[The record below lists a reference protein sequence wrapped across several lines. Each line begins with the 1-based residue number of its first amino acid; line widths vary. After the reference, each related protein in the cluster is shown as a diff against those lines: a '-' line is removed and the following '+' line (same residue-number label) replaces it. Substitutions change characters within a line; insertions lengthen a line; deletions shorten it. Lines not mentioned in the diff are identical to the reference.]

1 MSDQWHD
8 MPVAI
13 LGCGRVGG
21 ALAIAMHEAGTN
33 DLHLTGQRAEHAAAL
48 AERLAGTHHATMQGA
63 VDAAK
68 LVIVTVPDDAIEPV
82 VAGLKWSDEH
92 TVLHCCG
99 LHTLDVL
106 DSARASGA
114 SVGSLHPLMAI
125 TDPNQGAASLSG
137 ATFAIEGEG
146 DVQTLLERIVTALGG
161 RAVAIAPDQRA
172 LYHASA
178 MLVGGYLSALGAEAA
193 ALWQQLGLDPQDGIK
208 ALTPM
213 MGQVAANLR
222 DQGVPDA
229 LAGSVQ
235 RGDVGTVQAH
245 LETLAESSPRSLA
258 LYIALARTSL
268 QQARDAGHAGQEQL
282 DAIEAA
288 LIAADASI
296 AP

>member
-1 MSDQWHD
+1 M
-8 MPVAI
+8 
-13 LGCGRVGG
+13 
-21 ALAIAMHEAGTN
+21 
-33 DLHLTGQRAEHAAAL
+33 
-48 AERLAGTHHATMQGA
+48 
-63 VDAAK
+63 
-68 LVIVTVPDDAIEPV
+68 
-82 VAGLKWSDEH
+82 
-92 TVLHCCG
+92 
-99 LHTLDVL
+99 
-106 DSARASGA
+106 
-114 SVGSLHPLMAI
+114 
-125 TDPNQGAASLSG
+125 
-137 ATFAIEGEG
+137 
-146 DVQTLLERIVTALGG
+146 VTALGG
-161 RAVAIAPDQRA
+161 RAVAIAPEQRA

-245 LETLAESSPRSLA
+245 LKTLAESSPRSLA

-288 LIAADASI
+288 LIAAETSI

>member
-1 MSDQWHD
+1 MSVQWHD

-21 ALAIAMHEAGTN
+21 ALAIAMHEAGA
-33 DLHLTGQRAEHAAAL
+33 DALHLTGQRAEHAAAL
-48 AERLAGTHHATMQGA
+48 AERLGGTHHDTMQQA
-63 VDAAK
+63 VDAAQ

-82 VAGLKWSDEH
+82 VSALKWSADH

-106 DSARASGA
+106 ESARAAGA
-114 SVGSLHPLMAI
+114 AVGSLHPLMAI

-146 DVQTLLERIVTALGG
+146 DVQALLGCIVTALGG
-161 RAVAIAPDQRA
+161 RAVSIAPEQRA

-222 DQGVPDA
+222 AQGVPAA

-235 RGDVGTVQAH
+235 RGDVGTVQTH
-245 LETLAESSPRSLA
+245 LDTLAESSPRSLA

-268 QQARDAGHAGQEQL
+268 QQAREADTVDQGRL
-282 DAIEAA
+282 DAIETALVAA
-288 LIAADASI
+288 ETSI
-296 AP
+296 SR

>member
-21 ALAIAMHEAGTN
+21 ALAIAMHEVGAT

-48 AERLAGTHHATMQGA
+48 AERLGVNHHDTMQQA
-63 VDAAK
+63 VDAAQ

-82 VAGLKWSDEH
+82 VAKLKWSDQH

-106 DSARASGA
+106 QSARACGA
-114 SVGSLHPLMAI
+114 AIGSLHPLMAI

-146 DVQTLLERIVTALGG
+146 DVQLLLERIVTALDG
-161 RAVAIAPDQRA
+161 RAVSIAPEQRA

-222 DQGVPDA
+222 AQGVPAA

-288 LIAADASI
+288 LIAADVGSHD
-296 AP
+296 

>member
-1 MSDQWHD
+1 MTDQWHD

-21 ALAIAMHEAGTN
+21 ALAIAMHKAGAT
-33 DLHLTGQRAEHAAAL
+33 DLHLTGQRAEHAAEL
-48 AERLAGTHHATMQGA
+48 AERLDGTHYTTMQQA
-63 VDAAK
+63 VDAAQ

-82 VAGLKWSDEH
+82 VGELSWSADH

-106 DSARASGA
+106 HTARDAGA
-114 SVGSLHPLMAI
+114 AVGSLHPLMAI
-125 TDPNQGAASLSG
+125 TDPNQGAASLRG
-137 ATFAIEGEG
+137 ATFAIEGKGVVGE
-146 DVQTLLERIVTALGG
+146 LLQSIVTALDGQ
-161 RAVAIAPDQRA
+161 AVAIAPEQRA

-193 ALWQQLGLDPQDGIK
+193 SLWTLLGLDPQDGIK

-235 RGDVGTVQAH
+235 RGDVGTVQTH
-245 LETLAESSPRSLA
+245 LETLTASSPQTLA

-268 QQARDAGHAGQEQL
+268 HQARKAGRVETKHL
-282 DAIEAA
+282 DAIESV
-288 LIAADASI
+288 LIAAEASI
-296 AP
+296 NQ

>member
-1 MSDQWHD
+1 MSFPAQDA
-8 MPVAI
+8 PIAI

-21 ALAIAMHEAGTN
+21 ALAIAMHEAGAR

-48 AERLAGTHHATMQGA
+48 AERLAGSHHTTMQQA

-92 TVLHCCG
+92 TVVHCCG
-99 LHTLDVL
+99 LHSLDVL

-125 TDPNQGAASLSG
+125 TDPNQGAASLRG
-137 ATFAIEGEG
+137 ATFAIEGDG
-146 DVQTLLERIVTALGG
+146 DVHALLTSMVESLGG
-161 RAVAIAPDQRA
+161 NPVTIAPEHRS

-178 MLVGGYLSALGAEAA
+178 MLVGGYLSALGAEASR
-193 ALWQQLGLDPQDGIK
+193 LWSKLGLDPEQGIE

-268 QQARDAGHAGQEQL
+268 QQAHETGRVDRGKL

-288 LIAADASI
+288 LLAAETSI
-296 AP
+296 SQ

>member
-1 MSDQWHD
+1 MNIPGQDA
-8 MPVAI
+8 PIAI

-21 ALAIAMHEAGTN
+21 ALAIAMHEAGAS

-48 AERLAGTHHATMQGA
+48 VERLAGTHHATMQQA

-82 VAGLKWSDEH
+82 VAGLNWSPEH

-125 TDPNQGAASLSG
+125 TDPNQGAASLRG

-146 DVQTLLERIVTALGG
+146 DVHALLTSMVESLGG
-161 RAVAIAPDQRA
+161 NPVTIAPEHRA
-172 LYHASA
+172 IYHASA
-178 MLVGGYLSALGAEAA
+178 MLVGGYLSALGAEASR
-193 ALWQQLGLDPQDGIK
+193 LWSCMGLDPADGLE
-208 ALTPM
+208 ALAPM
-213 MGQVAANLR
+213 MEQVARNLQQ
-222 DQGVPDA
+222 QGVPGA

-235 RGDVGTVQAH
+235 RGDVGTVKAHIESLRGDDSSAQA
-245 LETLAESSPRSLA
+245 LA
-258 LYIALARTSL
+258 LYRALAQVSL
-268 QQARDAGHAGQEQL
+268 EQARREQ
-282 DAIEAA
+282 AIEQGVIDQLEELLAG
-288 LIAADASI
+288 
-296 AP
+296 PG

>member
-1 MSDQWHD
+1 MSVQWQD

-21 ALAIAMHEAGTN
+21 ALAIAMHEAGA
-33 DLHLTGQRAEHAAAL
+33 DALHLTGQRAEHAAAL
-48 AERLAGTHHATMQGA
+48 AERLGGTHHDTMQQA
-63 VDAAK
+63 VDAAH

-82 VAGLKWSDEH
+82 VSGLGWSAHH

-106 DSARASGA
+106 DSARAAGA
-114 SVGSLHPLMAI
+114 AVGSLHPLMAI

-146 DVQTLLERIVTALGG
+146 NVQALLERIVAALHG
-161 RAVAIAPDQRA
+161 RAVSIAPEQRA

-222 DQGVPDA
+222 AQGVPAA

-245 LETLAESSPRSLA
+245 LDTLAESSPRSLA

-268 QQARDAGHAGQEQL
+268 QQAREADTVDQGRL
-282 DAIEAA
+282 DAIETALVAA
-288 LIAADASI
+288 ETSI
-296 AP
+296 SR

>member
-1 MSDQWHD
+1 MSVQWQD

-21 ALAIAMHEAGTN
+21 ALAIAMHEAGA
-33 DLHLTGQRAEHAAAL
+33 DALHLTGQRAEHAAAL
-48 AERLAGTHHATMQGA
+48 AERLGGTHHNTMQQA
-63 VDAAK
+63 VDAAQ

-82 VAGLKWSDEH
+82 VRGLQWSADH
-92 TVLHCCG
+92 IVLHCCG

-106 DSARASGA
+106 ASARATGA

-146 DVQTLLERIVTALGG
+146 DVQALLEGIVAALDG
-161 RAVAIAPDQRA
+161 RAVSIAPEQRA

-193 ALWQQLGLDPQDGIK
+193 AMWQQLGLDPQDGIK

-222 DQGVPDA
+222 AQGVPAA

-235 RGDVGTVQAH
+235 RGDVGTVQSH
-245 LETLAESSPRSLA
+245 LDTLAESSPRSLG

-268 QQARDAGHAGQEQL
+268 QQARDAGHAGRERL

-288 LIAADASI
+288 LVAADVGSHD
-296 AP
+296 